1 MDLSKI
7 FQLSKWPT
15 EAFLKTPLSI
25 WKTRMKWFI
34 WGIVAI
40 GFIVLWLWLIWFW
53 LYNSVQKGIKLF
65 SPVSIDTY
73 ELVKQEIGDR
83 IKDRT
88 QIIQKRDCIN
98 SPTFELQFIN
108 GTPEEK
114 EKWIT
119 SCNKYSTFQRDY
131 QMIAYKYENIEK
143 NKAQVRYFEV
153 RDMSV
158 DWKIV
163 QQYYEWKLYFEK
175 IDNIWMIAS
184 ATRNPLKQSEQ
195 TYLDL

>member
-7 FQLSKWPT
+7 FQFIKLP
-15 EAFLKTPLSI
+15 AGVFLKTPATIWAKKEKGWIWLSVSVI
-25 WKTRMKWFI
+25 FI
-34 WGIVAI
+34 
-40 GFIVLWLWLIWFW
+40 LIWFW
-53 LYNSVQKGIKLF
+53 MIWNWLLDTVNWVMKLYNPIK
-65 SPVSIDTY
+65 IDTY

-88 QIIQKRDCIN
+88 QIIQKRDCII

-108 GTPEEK
+108 GTPEDK

-143 NKAQVRYFEV
+143 SKAQVRYFEV

-175 IDNIWMIAS
+175 INNTWMIAS